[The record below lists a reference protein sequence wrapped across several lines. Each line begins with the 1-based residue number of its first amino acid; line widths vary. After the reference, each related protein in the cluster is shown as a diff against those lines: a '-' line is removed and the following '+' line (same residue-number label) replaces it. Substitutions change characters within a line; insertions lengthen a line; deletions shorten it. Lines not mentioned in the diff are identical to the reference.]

1 MFAGIIHITMFNN
14 VKIYKKI
21 AILAVIAIFGLSAC
35 KKKEK
40 EEPKPSLQVPSSYD
54 GTNFTANSTNTKAIA
69 DQLAALVNKAKEGR
83 DSTKTVTKTDLDN
96 LFTAGTTS
104 LASITTSYYKGRL
117 DAVTG
122 WFNDLAQASGSGYTP
137 GSFVDQGGVYGGY
150 LFDENGVDMEQ
161 LIEKGLFG
169 AALYNYA
176 VSLLSNNP
184 NSATV
189 DQVLVLYGAKPAF
202 ANSGSSAV
210 PVENRDAFMANY
222 AARRSDIN
230 DNNSLYIR
238 IKNQFIR
245 LQAAIKSGSQFD
257 SDKNDAIN
265 QIKLNWEKVNAATI
279 INYCH
284 SSISTLSST
293 NPTTSQKAGALHSI
307 GEAIGFLHGYRTI
320 AQEHKKITD
329 AQIDEILTLLNAP
342 YNATPTT
349 YTFITDAVNQVSKLQ
364 QVINKLKDIY
374 GFTSAEIES
383 FKKNWVTE
391 QGR

>member
-1 MFAGIIHITMFNN
+1 MMLHKTKYSLTVIIALML
-14 VKIYKKI
+14 V
-21 AILAVIAIFGLSAC
+21 LGLISC

-40 EEPKPSLQVPSSYD
+40 EQNQPSLQIPSTYD
-54 GTNFTANSTNTKAIA
+54 GANFITNSAAAKAIT
-69 DQLAALVNKAKEGR
+69 DQLTALVNKAKEGR
-83 DSTKTVTKTDLDN
+83 DSTKTVSKTDLDN

-104 LASITTSYYKGRL
+104 LASITTTYYKNRL
-117 DAVTG
+117 DAPAG
-122 WFNDLAQASGSGYTP
+122 WFNDLAQATGSGYLP

-150 LFDENGVDMEQ
+150 LFDENGLEIEQ

-176 VSLLSNNP
+176 ISLLSNNP
-184 NSATV
+184 TAATV

-202 ANSGSSAV
+202 ANSGSSTV
-210 PVENRDAFMANY
+210 PAENRDVFMANY

-230 DNNSLYIR
+230 DNNSLYIQL
-238 IKNQFIR
+238 KNQFIR
-245 LQAAIKSGSQFD
+245 LQTAVKAGNQYE
-257 SDKNDAIN
+257 SDKNDAISK
-265 QIKLNWEKVNAATI
+265 IKLTWEKVNAATI

-284 SSISTLSST
+284 SATSKLSATSPSTSDKASS
-293 NPTTSQKAGALHSI
+293 LHSI
-307 GEAIGFLHGYRTI
+307 GEAIGFLHGFRTVSD
-320 AQEHKKITD
+320 KKITD

-342 YNATPTT
+342 YNATPTP
-349 YTFITDAVNQVSKLQ
+349 YTFITDAFNQVPKLQ

>member
-1 MFAGIIHITMFNN
+1 MMLHRTKYSLTVIIALML
-14 VKIYKKI
+14 V
-21 AILAVIAIFGLSAC
+21 LGLISC

-40 EEPKPSLQVPSSYD
+40 EQNQPSLQIPSTYD
-54 GTNFTANSTNTKAIA
+54 GANFITNSAAAKAIT
-69 DQLAALVNKAKEGR
+69 DQLTALVNKAKEGR
-83 DSTKTVTKTDLDN
+83 DSTKTVSKTDLDN

-104 LASITTSYYKGRL
+104 LASITTTYYKNRL
-117 DAVTG
+117 DAPAG
-122 WFNDLAQASGSGYTP
+122 WFNDLAQATGSGYLP

-150 LFDENGVDMEQ
+150 LFDENGLEIEQ

-176 VSLLSNNP
+176 ISLLSNNP
-184 NSATV
+184 TAATV

-202 ANSGSSAV
+202 ANSGSSTV
-210 PVENRDAFMANY
+210 PAENRDVFMANY

-230 DNNSLYIR
+230 DNNSLYIQL
-238 IKNQFIR
+238 KNQFIR
-245 LQAAIKSGSQFD
+245 LQTAVKAGNQYE
-257 SDKNDAIN
+257 SDKNDAISK
-265 QIKLNWEKVNAATI
+265 IKLTWEKVNAATI

-284 SSISTLSST
+284 SATSKLSATSPSTSDKASS
-293 NPTTSQKAGALHSI
+293 LHSI
-307 GEAIGFLHGYRTI
+307 GEAIGFLHGFRTVSD
-320 AQEHKKITD
+320 KKITD

-342 YNATPTT
+342 YNATPTP
-349 YTFITDAVNQVSKLQ
+349 YTFITDAFNQVPKLQ

>member
-1 MFAGIIHITMFNN
+1 MMSHKIKYNSIVIIALML
-14 VKIYKKI
+14 V
-21 AILAVIAIFGLSAC
+21 LGLNSC

-40 EEPKPSLQVPSSYD
+40 EQNQPSLQIPSNYD
-54 GTNFTANSTNTKAIA
+54 GTNFTINSAVTKAIT
-69 DQLAALVNKAKEGR
+69 DQLTALVNKAKEGR
-83 DSTKTVTKTDLDN
+83 DSTKTVSKTDLDN

-104 LASITTSYYKGRL
+104 LASITTEYYKNRL
-117 DAVTG
+117 SGVTG
-122 WFNDLAQASGSGYTP
+122 WFNDLAQATGSGYTP

-150 LFDENGVDMEQ
+150 LFDENGVELEQ

-176 VSLLSNNP
+176 ISLLANNP
-184 NSATV
+184 TPTTV
-189 DQVLVLYGAKPAF
+189 DQVLALYGAKPAF

-210 PVENRDAFMANY
+210 PAENRDAFMANY

-230 DNNSLYIR
+230 DNNSLYIQL
-238 IKNQFIR
+238 KNQFIR
-245 LQAAIKSGSQFD
+245 LQTAVKAGNQYD
-257 SDKNDAIN
+257 ADKNDAISK
-265 QIKLNWEKVNAATI
+265 IKLTWEKVNAATI

-284 SSISTLSST
+284 SATSKLSATS
-293 NPTTSQKAGALHSI
+293 PTTSDKASSLHSI
-307 GEAIGFLHGYRTI
+307 GEAIGFLHGFRTVSD
-320 AQEHKKITD
+320 KKITD

-342 YNATPTT
+342 YNATPTP
-349 YTFITDAVNQVSKLQ
+349 YTFITDAFNQVPKLQ